1 LTAEEARQGA
11 ARPRQGVDRVPGQD
25 WIIRSA
31 TPADFPRVLELW
43 KSAAVPPG
51 VSDTQT
57 GLSGLLA
64 TDADALLVAEAFG
77 TVVGSLIATWD
88 GWRGSFYRLAV
99 EPDRRREG
107 IGTALLRAG
116 ERRLSDRG
124 ALRLTAIVAEDDA
137 LAGAFWVS
145 AGYEQ
150 QPNRVRFL
158 RHLDRSED

>member
-1 LTAEEARQGA
+1 
-11 ARPRQGVDRVPGQD
+11 VPPQD
-25 WIIRSA
+25 WMIRSA
-31 TPADFPRVLELW
+31 TPADFSRVLELW
-43 KSAAVPPG
+43 KTAGVPPG
-51 VSDTQT
+51 VSDTGA

-64 TDADALLVAEAFG
+64 TDADALLVAEADG

-99 EPDRRREG
+99 EPSRRHEG

-124 ALRLTAIVAEDDA
+124 ALRLTAIVTEDDA

-158 RHLDRSED
+158 RHLDRSEG